1 MNVVGV
7 EGNCPGGGMS
17 RGEYMSEGNVLH
29 FYRCKG
35 KWTFV
40 AAYLV
45 ESPVLIQRGVVLCM
59 LLFITVKR

>member
-1 MNVVGV
+1 
-7 EGNCPGGGMS
+7 MS